1 MSSDAWHAYS
11 VRRAPWLVIIE
22 DGLVAVD
29 APASSGPDPAGI

>member
-1 MSSDAWHAYS
+1 MSSEAWHAYG

-29 APASSGPDPAGI
+29 APASSGSDPAGT